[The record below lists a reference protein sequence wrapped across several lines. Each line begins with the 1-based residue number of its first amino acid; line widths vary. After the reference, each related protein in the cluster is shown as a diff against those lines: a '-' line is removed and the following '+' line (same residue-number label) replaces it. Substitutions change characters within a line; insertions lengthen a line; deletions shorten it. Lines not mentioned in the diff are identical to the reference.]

1 MLRVLDLL
9 VWQSPEPRSLDK
21 LSPWIDRRF
30 PISTEE
36 MWADFESH
44 SHRRIMKSHLPLD
57 GLPLFEDVKYVHVAR
72 DGRDACLSY
81 HNHITGFKVETLAR
95 LDREGL
101 QDETIGRPYP
111 RVPADPGEFFQY
123 WLTHGAVPGHSDGSP
138 FLSYFALERTYW
150 EERSRPNLL
159 LVHYNDL
166 KRNLEGEMRRL
177 AAFLD
182 ITIDEEL
189 LPALVRAAQFET
201 MREEGDKLT
210 PHVTSMFMGGAER
223 FFNKGTNRR
232 WEGVFSAES
241 LALYQRKL
249 AQELPADCA
258 KWLENGNA
266 AAEPQAA

>member
-1 MLRVLDLL
+1 M
-9 VWQSPEPRSLDK
+9 
-21 LSPWIDRRF
+21 
-30 PISTEE
+30 
-36 MWADFESH
+36 
-44 SHRRIMKSHLPLD
+44 
-57 GLPLFEDVKYVHVAR
+57 
-72 DGRDACLSY
+72 DACLSY

-95 LDREGL
+95 VDREGL
-101 QDETIGRPYP
+101 EDETIGRPYP

-150 EERSRPNLL
+150 EERNRPNLL

-166 KRNLEGEMRRL
+166 KRDLEGEMRRL

-182 ITIDEEL
+182 ITVHEEV
-189 LPALVRAAQFET
+189 LPALVHAAQFET

-249 AQELPADCA
+249 AQDFLPTARNGSRTETPQPNRRRRRHGELGWTPLTVAGA
-258 KWLENGNA
+258 IPTPIKTG
-266 AAEPQAA
+266 